1 MQRRSLVPVYNK
13 AFLIYNP
20 FAGQLT
26 GKGKRR
32 LWSAL
37 ETLSRAG
44 HDVQALPTTGPGTAA
59 AIAAGCVRDGA
70 DLILA
75 AGGDGTINEVVNGM
89 IGCPVPLAILP
100 GGTANVLA
108 VELGLGI
115 TMERAAGL
123 VGQSVAERVACG
135 VIRNE
140 MHPEGRHFLLMAGVG
155 LDAEIVYHMSAGWKS
170 ALGKAAYWAGGFAQ
184 LGRTLPE
191 FDITVNGK
199 THSVS
204 FALAS
209 RVRNYGGDIEIARN
223 VSLLDDRFEM
233 VLFEGSSAF
242 AYLKYL
248 MGIALRRLDRVQ
260 GVHILHGTEALFERG
275 ASERIYAQ
283 VDGEFAG
290 WLPAAIEIVPDAI
303 TLLTPP
309 GFRARTRRHAA
320 GLPKEW
326 THSHTR

>member
-1 MQRRSLVPVYNK
+1 MYNK

-32 LWSAL
+32 LWRAL

-44 HDVQALPTTGPGTAA
+44 HTVQAIPTTGPGTAT
-59 AIAAGCVRDGA
+59 AIAADCVSAGA

-89 IGCPVPLAILP
+89 IHSSVPLAILP

-108 VELGLGI
+108 VELGLGK
-115 TMERAAGL
+115 TMETAAGL
-123 VGQSVAERVACG
+123 VGGSVAERVAAG
-135 VIRNE
+135 LIRNE
-140 MHPEGRHFLLMAGVG
+140 MHPEGRYFLLMAGAG
-155 LDAEIVYHMSAGWKS
+155 LDADIVYHMNAGWKS
-170 ALGKAAYWAGGFAQ
+170 ALGKVAYWLGGFGQ
-184 LGRTLPE
+184 LGRSLPE
-191 FDITVNGK
+191 FEIVVNGK
-199 THSVS
+199 TLKVS

-209 RVRNYGGDIEIARN
+209 RVRNYGGDIEIART
-223 VSLLDDRFEM
+223 VSLLDDRFEL
-233 VLFEGSSAF
+233 VLFEGRSAF

-248 MGIALRRLDRVQ
+248 VGIALRRLDRTE
-260 GVHILHGTEALFERG
+260 GVNILHGTEALLERG
-275 ASERIYAQ
+275 ENERIYVQ

-309 GFRARTRRHAA
+309 GFRARTRSGTVGR
-320 GLPKEW
+320 PKEW